1 MFKFLKIN
9 IMIKRNRFFI
19 LLALIGL
26 SVTVMFSSCQRQLKK
41 ADIKAIENTEEQ
53 NSMWCYFYNGYYLN
67 QPLRARDNFLLQK
80 KHYEKDAKWD
90 SPKQYIGEKYLGQ
103 GDYIVLKGDMLIAKE
118 IVWCSNG
125 KTSSI
130 IFDSPFAAKND
141 WIETKFQVV
150 RNGKVAGEGWIDFTL
165 VRSSSYLA
173 PYTWTAMF
181 GSWKVWIAWFIIL
194 GGLIVLAHRFW
205 FVRPI
210 RKDAEEKNEPDET
223 KGIYLTYVFALLSL
237 LLGIEF
243 IYLYFNPS
251 EVAALYFNPNIFAH
265 WSEYAPIVKAFPF
278 LLILFVASA
287 VGMFFQM
294 KKKMSD
300 IGMVIIHF
308 IGWLAMGFF
317 VMGAILFVAI
327 SLYALFLFLLP
338 AAFFLFKGFGSGGGG
353 SGSSGGSKGPE
364 WLRDKEGV
372 MHTSGVSKDSAN
384 KKIEERRANN

>member
-1 MFKFLKIN
+1 
-9 IMIKRNRFFI
+9 
-19 LLALIGL
+19 
-26 SVTVMFSSCQRQLKK
+26 LKK
-41 ADIKAIENTEEQ
+41 ADIKAIENIEEQ
-53 NSMWCYFYNGYYLN
+53 NSMWCYFYKGYYLN
-67 QPLRARDNFLLQK
+67 QPLKARQNFLVNNEHYQK
-80 KHYEKDAKWD
+80 DVKQD
-90 SPKQYIGEKYLGQ
+90 SPEQYLGEKYLGH
-103 GDYIVLKGDMLIAKE
+103 GDFIVLTGDVLLPKE

-125 KTSSI
+125 KSSSI
-130 IFDSPFAAKND
+130 IFDSPFSAKND

-150 RNGKVAGEGWIDFTL
+150 RDGKVAGEGWKDFSL
-165 VRSSSYLA
+165 VNSTYYLA
-173 PYTWTAMF
+173 PFTWTAMF
-181 GSWKVWIAWFIIL
+181 GSWKSWIAWFIIL

-210 RKDAEEKNEPDET
+210 RKDVEEKNEPDET

-251 EVAALYFNPNIFAH
+251 EVAGLYYNPNIFAH

-278 LLILFVASA
+278 LLILFVVSA
-287 VGMFFQM
+287 VCMFFQM

-317 VMGAILFVAI
+317 IMGTILFVAI

-338 AAFFLFKGFGSGGGG
+338 LAFFLFKGVGGGG
-353 SGSSGGSKGPE
+353 SSSGGSKSKMGE
-364 WLRDKEGV
+364 LLRDKDGIKRSD
-372 MHTSGVSKDSAN
+372 MASLDTAN
-384 KKIEERRANN
+384 RAIDARNKS